1 MDEVISD
8 EFHFDDNQI
17 LDVLQ
22 QVETIAMVGAS
33 PNWVRPSNFVM
44 KYLQKKNYKVIPINP
59 GHKGSNILGEPVY
72 GSLSEVPKK
81 FQMVNIFRKSESV
94 LTIIDE
100 VIPLI
105 DTKNISVI
113 WMQLGVWNKYAC
125 SVAENKGLT
134 VIMDRCPKIEYSRLF
149 GELGWAGVNSRIIS
163 AKKRR
168 FRI

>member
-8 EFHFDDNQI
+8 EFHFDDSQI

-22 QVETIAMVGAS
+22 KVDTIAIVGAS

-44 KYLQKKNYKVIPINP
+44 KYLQRKNYKVIPINP
-59 GHKGSNILGEPVY
+59 SHRGSKILGEPVY
-72 GSLSEVPKK
+72 GSLEEVPTE

-94 LTIIDE
+94 LQIIDE

-105 DTKNISVI
+105 DSKNINVI
-113 WMQLGVWNKYAC
+113 WMQLGVWNKHAC
-125 SVAENKGLT
+125 SVAEGNGLT
-134 VIMDRCPKIEYSRLF
+134 VIMDRCPKIEYGRLY
-149 GELGWAGVNSRIIS
+149 GELGWVGVNSGIIS